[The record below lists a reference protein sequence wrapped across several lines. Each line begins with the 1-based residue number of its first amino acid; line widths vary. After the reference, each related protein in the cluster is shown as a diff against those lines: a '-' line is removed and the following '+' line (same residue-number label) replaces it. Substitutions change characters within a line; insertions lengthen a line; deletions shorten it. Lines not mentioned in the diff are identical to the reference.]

1 MADEPVIV
9 IGAGPAG
16 TRAAQ
21 RLVQAGLRPVV
32 IDENDR
38 QGGQIYRRQPENF
51 HRTPEKL
58 YGTEAAKATAL
69 HTDFD
74 LLRPHIDYHPGT
86 TVWGVSDE
94 GLMTVCGQDV
104 TIVPF
109 SRVIIASGATDRIMP
124 VPGWTTPGAYSL
136 GAAQIALKAQACAI
150 GQKPVFMGTGP
161 LLYLVAWQYLQ
172 AGARPAAVLDTSA
185 LSTRMKGLRR
195 MASRARVVANGVRYM
210 ADLARAGV
218 RLHAGITPRA
228 IEASNNQ
235 VSGVTWCDSRGRLR
249 QVSCDAVGIGYG
261 LRSETQLA
269 DLLKCDFT
277 FDPCFTQWRPHVDRN
292 GRTSRPDVYLAGDGV
307 LLRGADAA
315 EAAGQ
320 LAACAVLRDGGHGV
334 EDTEFTQLHETLA
347 IMNRFGRGLAEA
359 FPWPAHLA
367 RALPDETVVCR
378 CENITAGE
386 IRRAAGELD
395 APEMNRAKA
404 LTRPGMGRCQ
414 GRMCGLA
421 AAEILAAAR
430 NVPVREV
437 GRLRT
442 AAPVKPLPLNCT
454 VKS

>member
-1 MADEPVIV
+1 MVDQPVIV

-51 HRTPEKL
+51 RRPAEKL

-69 HTDFD
+69 HTDFET
-74 LLRPHIDYHPGT
+74 LRPHIDYRPGT
-86 TVWGVSDE
+86 TVWGVSE
-94 GLMTVCGQDV
+94 TGLMTVRASTVDV
-104 TIVPF
+104 VPF
-109 SRVIIASGATDRIMP
+109 SRVIIAAGATDRIMP
-124 VPGWTTPGAYSL
+124 VPGWTTPGTYSL

-150 GQKPVFMGTGP
+150 GGRPVFMGTGP
-161 LLYLVAWQYLQ
+161 LLYLVAWQYLR
-172 AGARPAAVLDTSA
+172 AGATPAAVLDTSS
-185 LSTRMKGLRR
+185 LTTRLRGLRG

-218 RLHAGITPRA
+218 KLHAGITPLA
-228 IEASNNQ
+228 IESSNSH
-235 VSGVTWCDSRGRLR
+235 VSAVTWRDTKGALR
-249 QVSCDAVGIGYG
+249 QVACDAVGMGYG

-269 DLLKCDFT
+269 DLLKCEFM
-277 FDPCFTQWRPHVDRN
+277 FDPCFQQWRPHVDRN
-292 GRTSRPDVYLAGDGV
+292 GRTTRPDVYLAGDGA

-320 LAACAVLRDGGHGV
+320 LAACAVLHDTGHTIDQHETAG
-334 EDTEFTQLHETLA
+334 LHETLA
-347 IMNRFGRGLAEA
+347 VMNRFGRGLAQA

-367 RALPDETVVCR
+367 ASLPDDTVVCR

-430 NVPVREV
+430 EVPVREV

-442 AAPVKPLPLNCT
+442 AAPIKPLPLNCT